1 MSASWAGVLHTP
13 NDSLWTSLLLLCR
26 EFMSKS
32 KLIIQ
37 RDPLRWWIEGKDL
50 QEEKP
55 EKRWRWW
62 SESGWG
68 LSWKRGGG
76 GGCIIGVTASLSLSS
91 WAAEQLQRLPYTL
104 LHLRTALH
112 SRNHFFISSSSHHY
126 LSHHQAFMEGNLAGC
141 PWVFSLSEF
150 QYVGLCVVWCIVFHN
165 IPSLALDPTLYY
177 TDRNQMFILP
187 VSSKKKFS
195 SCREQNF
202 QSFIPFLASHL
213 QDLPRHLSR
222 RMEIWF
228 DLQNVSKD
236 LQNISSLTHHPRFRC
251 QRETEMHNLPGKKF
265 ATETQEHNA
274 AFWVFCILCPH
285 SFRHGGR
292 WGLDLICEVGKLVQA
307 MI

>member
-1 MSASWAGVLHTP
+1 MS
-13 NDSLWTSLLLLCR
+13 N
-26 EFMSKS
+26 S

-37 RDPLRWWIEGKDL
+37 RDPLRWWIEGRDL

-68 LSWKRGGG
+68 LSWRRGGG

-202 QSFIPFLASHL
+202 QSFYSFPCFTFAGSATYLIFVTGATGIP
-213 QDLPRHLSR
+213 
-222 RMEIWF
+222 
-228 DLQNVSKD
+228 V
-236 LQNISSLTHHPRFRC
+236 
-251 QRETEMHNLPGKKF
+251 
-265 ATETQEHNA
+265 
-274 AFWVFCILCPH
+274 
-285 SFRHGGR
+285 
-292 WGLDLICEVGKLVQA
+292 
-307 MI
+307 

>member
-1 MSASWAGVLHTP
+1 MRLEVEFRWELIKKSRAISASWAGVLHTP

-68 LSWKRGGG
+68 LSWRRGGG

-195 SCREQNF
+195 SRREQHF
-202 QSFIPFLASHL
+202 QSCASN
-213 QDLPRHLSR
+213 ST
-222 RMEIWF
+222 
-228 DLQNVSKD
+228 
-236 LQNISSLTHHPRFRC
+236 NILDRDT
-251 QRETEMHNLPGKKF
+251 N
-265 ATETQEHNA
+265 
-274 AFWVFCILCPH
+274 WVRKNTF
-285 SFRHGGR
+285 SVYF
-292 WGLDLICEVGKLVQA
+292 EVKT
-307 MI
+307 I

>member
-1 MSASWAGVLHTP
+1 MRVDEAWVGGEEEEADASSV
-13 NDSLWTSLLLLCR
+13 SLLHY
-26 EFMSKS
+26 
-32 KLIIQ
+32 
-37 RDPLRWWIEGKDL
+37 P
-50 QEEKP
+50 
-55 EKRWRWW
+55 
-62 SESGWG
+62 
-68 LSWKRGGG
+68 
-76 GGCIIGVTASLSLSS
+76 

-187 VSSKKKFS
+187 MSSKKKFS
-195 SCREQNF
+195 SCRKQNF
-202 QSFIPFLASHL
+202 QYLILFLASHL

-228 DLQNVSKD
+228 DLQNVSED
-236 LQNISSLTHHPRFRC
+236 LQNISSLTPGSDVNAKQKCTICLGKSLQPKPRSTMPHF
-251 QRETEMHNLPGKKF
+251 EYF
-265 ATETQEHNA
+265 AYFALT
-274 AFWVFCILCPH
+274 VFVT
-285 SFRHGGR
+285 
-292 WGLDLICEVGKLVQA
+292 VGVED
-307 MI
+307 

>member
-37 RDPLRWWIEGKDL
+37 RDPLCWWIEGKDL

-55 EKRWRWW
+55 KKRWRWW

-68 LSWKRGGG
+68 LSWRRGGG

-141 PWVFSLSEF
+141 PWVFSLSLNSSMWGS
-150 QYVGLCVVWCIVFHN
+150 VLCD
-165 IPSLALDPTLYY
+165 A
-177 TDRNQMFILP
+177 
-187 VSSKKKFS
+187 
-195 SCREQNF
+195 
-202 QSFIPFLASHL
+202 
-213 QDLPRHLSR
+213 
-222 RMEIWF
+222 
-228 DLQNVSKD
+228 
-236 LQNISSLTHHPRFRC
+236 
-251 QRETEMHNLPGKKF
+251 
-265 ATETQEHNA
+265 
-274 AFWVFCILCPH
+274 
-285 SFRHGGR
+285 
-292 WGLDLICEVGKLVQA
+292 
-307 MI
+307 